1 MPHRVALKLTASL
14 MVTAGLTASALA
26 LDMRP
31 NVSLDLAKR
40 MADACEVKAAQ
51 QGWNLSI
58 AVVDAGANLLLFRR
72 MRNAPLASIDIAMNK
87 ASTSARMPFPTRRL
101 ANIVYGEDGKGG
113 RTPGL
118 AHVEG
123 LTAFPGGLPIK
134 VDDTLVGAIGISGAT
149 GDQDEECAQAA
160 IDAVADDLN

>member
-1 MPHRVALKLTASL
+1 MLYRVALKLTASL
-14 MVTAGLTASALA
+14 LVTAGLTASALA

-40 MADACEVKAAQ
+40 MAEACEVKATQ
-51 QGWNLSI
+51 EGWNLSI
-58 AVVDAGANLLLFRR
+58 AVVDAGANLVLFHR
-72 MRNAPLASIDIAMNK
+72 MPNAPLASIDIAAKK

-118 AHVEG
+118 AHIEG

-134 VDDTLVGAIGISGAT
+134 ANDTLVGAIGISGAT